1 MFQICHVEKSEISP
15 HDRFFSTCL
24 TYMWTIWQ
32 IWGMHRSCWTN
43 NGHGGWIGETGRPDL
58 KRSKFVNL
66 NFVPKNK
73 HVNCWSFLGQSD
85 PFTYFPTMYC
95 VQRDWCSTLSWSEQ
109 SNDLYHSVKTHW
121 ITFRCYCKEKHSVS
135 SLIHLFCIWSWL
147 FTKLVIPVRKKSV
160 SKSGRALC
168 LQIKCKI
175 LWHPHSFRCPVKARP
190 WSDVSQEAAHSP
202 LLSISF
208 IMMRRR
214 RRSKRKVGVQ

>member
-1 MFQICHVEKSEISP
+1 
-15 HDRFFSTCL
+15 
-24 TYMWTIWQ
+24 MWIF
-32 IWGMHRSCWTN
+32 G
-43 NGHGGWIGETGRPDL
+43 
-58 KRSKFVNL
+58 
-66 NFVPKNK
+66 
-73 HVNCWSFLGQSD
+73 
-85 PFTYFPTMYC
+85 PFW
-95 VQRDWCSTLSWSEQ
+95 VRVTLSLIFPPCIV
-109 SNDLYHSVKTHW
+109 SNGTDVQHW
-121 ITFRCYCKEKHSVS
+121 VGLSNLTICITLWRHTGITFRCYCKEKHSVS

-214 RRSKRKVGVQ
+214 RRSKRKVGVHSIKAAEEKRITRIKQN